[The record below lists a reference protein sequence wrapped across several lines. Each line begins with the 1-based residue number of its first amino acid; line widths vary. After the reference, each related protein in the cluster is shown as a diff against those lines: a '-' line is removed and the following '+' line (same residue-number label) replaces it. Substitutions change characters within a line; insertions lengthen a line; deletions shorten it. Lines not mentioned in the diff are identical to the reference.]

1 MAAALDTHHLSVR
14 PLATIR
20 CMSMVT
26 KTKAGSTSVIADS
39 PPSSQPGASSSAQ
52 HQTPHYAIETEDLRI
67 TTACIQRIQ
76 ALAAKRQH
84 PSYLRVFVD
93 AGGCSGFQYKFD
105 ITLDQDE
112 PVDPNEDVVFESGE
126 ARVVVDAASLD
137 IIKGSTIDFV
147 QEMIKSSFSVV
158 NNPQSES
165 ACGCGSSF
173 AVKNFQSNPAV
184 H

>member
-1 MAAALDTHHLSVR
+1 
-14 PLATIR
+14 
-20 CMSMVT
+20 MSMVT
-26 KTKAGSTSVIADS
+26 KTKAGSTSVISDL
-39 PPSSQPGASSSAQ
+39 PPSSQSPGLSSSPAQ
-52 HQTPHYAIETEDLRI
+52 QPQYAIETEDLRI

-76 ALAAKRQH
+76 TLGAKRQH

-105 ITLDQDE
+105 MTLDQDE
-112 PVDPNEDVVFESGE
+112 PVDPDEDVVFESGA

-147 QEMIKSSFSVV
+147 QEMIKSSFAVV

-173 AVKNFQSNPAV
+173 AVKNFQSNPAI